1 MCACVC
7 LGLGLGVCV
16 SHTVFSS
23 VSGCFCS
30 LCGCRTKAST
40 DRQVVWKTDL
50 PQESSQLWNLAAGQG
65 VGWAERELKQGLRAP
80 LLQAGADAVG
90 S

>member
-1 MCACVC
+1 MC

-16 SHTVFSS
+16 SCAVFSL
-23 VSGCFCS
+23 VSGCFRS

-50 PQESSQLWNLAAGQG
+50 PQESSQLWNVAAGQG
-65 VGWAERELKQGLRAP
+65 VGWAERELTQGLRAP
-80 LLQAGADAVG
+80 LLQASTDAAG